1 MTGVTP
7 AEIAMDRLATRGGR
21 ECPVCGHAVADAVD
35 LGDYQLFR
43 CPQCRCWSSNALLR
57 DAATSFAPS
66 DYFEHAGADR
76 DKWETL
82 VARLRGRPAPRRVL
96 DVGCGTGVFLEF
108 MGRTFAGLHREGVE
122 LDPGRAAQARARNAG
137 ATIHVGDAWEVLRG
151 LSGPFD
157 VVTLWDVFEHV
168 TAPRELLA
176 ELARVLGPDGVI
188 YVQTIHERSLLP
200 LVGRL
205 AFALSGGRLRYPVR
219 RTHDAHH
226 LVFFTIAGLRRLAD
240 GAGLRI
246 RDTWYDRLARQR
258 MDGHPVVTAL
268 ASLALRVENALGGGL
283 FVNVLLAPHPPA
295 DASR

>member
-1 MTGVTP
+1 
-7 AEIAMDRLATRGGR
+7 MDRLATRGGR
-21 ECPVCGHAVADAVD
+21 ECPVCGHAVTEAAD

-43 CPQCRCWSSNALLR
+43 CPECRCWASNALQR
-57 DAATSFAPS
+57 AAVTSFAPS
-66 DYFEHAGADR
+66 DYFEHADADR
-76 DKWETL
+76 DKWYTL
-82 VARLRGRPAPRRVL
+82 LARLRGHPAPRRVL

-108 MGRTFAGLHREGVE
+108 MGRTVDGLHRTGIE
-122 LDPGRAAQARARNAG
+122 LDPARAAQARARNPG
-137 ATIHVGDAWEVLRG
+137 ATIYVGDAWEVVRG

-157 VVTLWDVFEHV
+157 LVTLWDVFEHV

-176 ELARVLGPDGVI
+176 ELARVLAPGGVI
-188 YVQTIHERSLLP
+188 YIQTIHEHSLLP

-205 AFALSGGRLRYPVR
+205 AFSLSGGRVRYPVR

-226 LVFFTIAGLRRLAD
+226 LVFFTVEGLQRLAA

-246 RDTWYDRLARQR
+246 RDTWYDRLARRR

-268 ASLALRVENALGGGL
+268 ASMALRVENALGGGL
-283 FVNVLLAPHPPA
+283 FVNVLLASRPPA